1 MTHEE
6 FKKDIELK
14 IKTVKKLLRT
24 WAKKGTEQ
32 YEYQSGYLHAC
43 EEILEEL
50 KEVKQS
56 ISISPDLIMSAEE
69 LHKSSL
75 MGPCGAQLAWNEIVE
90 EDKKFCE
97 EKINE

>member
-1 MTHEE
+1 MTIEE
-6 FKKDIELK
+6 FKKNLELRIK
-14 IKTVKKLLRT
+14 IVKKVLKT

-32 YEYQSGYLHAC
+32 HEWQSGYLYSC

-75 MGPCGAQLAWNEIVE
+75 MRKSG
-90 EDKKFCE
+90 F
-97 EKINE
+97 